1 MGTTTEISWCDHTF
15 NPWIGCTRVS
25 EGCRHCYAET
35 MSNRYKWVKW
45 GPGGDLRITSFANW
59 QKPRTW
65 NRESFAAVSAGMHRR
80 RVFCASLADV
90 FDPEADLRARAMLWT
105 LISETPHLDWL
116 ILTKRPENIV
126 AMLPETWGENGWTNV
141 WLGVSAEDQETYEK
155 RWNVLSRIPATVR
168 FVSYEPALGP
178 LTLSTIDIK
187 PDWLI
192 WGGESGPGARQMRP
206 KWAKWITTQCEF
218 FLIPVFGKQWGT
230 YASNPLVYEDGLTVT
245 QAKTIDSP
253 KFGKG
258 GAMLFGKLWREFPV
272 GVNTW
277 HW

>member
-1 MGTTTEISWCDHTF
+1 MGTITSISWCDHTF

-35 MSNRYKWVKW
+35 LSNRYKWVKW
-45 GPGGDLRITSFANW
+45 GPGGARRVTTPLNW
-59 QKPRTW
+59 TKPIGW
-65 NRESFAAVSAGMHRR
+65 NHAAGVDEVRR

-90 FDPEADLRARAMLWT
+90 FDPEAQPQARDRLWE
-105 LISETPHLDWL
+105 LIAGTPNLDWL
-116 ILTKRPENIV
+116 ILTKRPENIL
-126 AMLPETWGENGWTNV
+126 AMLPETWGDLGWPNV
-141 WLGVSAEDQETYEK
+141 WLGVSAEDQETYEQ
-155 RWNVLSRIPATVR
+155 RWRVLSRIPATVR

-230 YASNPLVYEDGLTVT
+230 WASNPLVYENGLTVT
-245 QAKTIDSP
+245 QAKTIDSQQ
-253 KFGKG
+253 FGKG